1 MREAARLQSFDD
13 AFTFIT
19 DEKKEN
25 HTTNIGV
32 GLDMIGEAVPPLLG
46 ESFAYQIARS
56 LDINASRDAA
66 GQMAQVGC
74 GDAGPAKGLSGN
86 ATNG

>member
-19 DEKKEN
+19 DAKKSN

-46 ESFAYQIARS
+46 EAFAHEIARA
-56 LDINASRDAA
+56 LDAYAAKNVA
-66 GQMAQVGC
+66 GQLAQVGR
-74 GDAGPAKGLSGN
+74 GEPDPAKGLSAN
-86 ATNG
+86 PTNG